1 MDKAKGAIMAGF
13 DFGEGLRKIVLAGI
27 GAVATGAEMGTQIV
41 DELVKKGEL
50 TVEQG
55 KALNEE
61 LSRKAAKAASDTQD
75 TILRARLECMTPEER
90 AAYADK
96 IRDFAAEIAEREA
109 AQTVDSVVE
118 EAEDAAAE
126 DAEVEDAEVEE

>member
-1 MDKAKGAIMAGF
+1 MAGF
-13 DFGEGLRKIVLAGI
+13 DFGEGLRRIFLAGI
-27 GAVATGAEMGTQIV
+27 GAVAAGAERGTQIV

-61 LSRKAAKAASDTQD
+61 LSRKAAKAAAETQD
-75 TILRARLECMTPEER
+75 SILRARLECMTPEER
-90 AAYADK
+90 AAYADR
-96 IRDFAAEIAEREA
+96 IREISADIAEKEA

-118 EAEDAAAE
+118 E
-126 DAEVEDAEVEE
+126 VEETEDEDEEAEE